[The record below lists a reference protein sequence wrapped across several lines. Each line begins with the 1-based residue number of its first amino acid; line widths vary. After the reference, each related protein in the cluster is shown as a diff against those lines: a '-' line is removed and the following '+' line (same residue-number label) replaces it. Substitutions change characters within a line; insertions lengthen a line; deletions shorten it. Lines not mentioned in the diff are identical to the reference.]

1 MQAAPGL
8 DRLVEDELGV
18 LVATERQRHDEDP
31 RAAHAATLG
40 IEELAGVAE
49 VHLRFLTRRDFEAQR
64 GAASRRREPAQ
75 EAFHRGVA
83 AGKAVLLDEELPD
96 RLPFHATL
104 VQGEHA
110 LAPRLHERLFMR
122 RALAR
127 RRRQQLRE
135 RGRGGQRAAVEHAVT
150 SRPHAIPGD
159 GVATDAEVPG
169 DPTIRLAQLQPPENL
184 ADVGH
189 WTPPSRHSS
198 PPGVG
203 VLQRG
208 FLVTAR
214 TRKESGHAPPGGSL
228 WPTLGGSGWV
238 TLPGS
243 RWATPGGSASP
254 TPVDHYGVAADKVRL
269 DALADLVRLRSA
281 VLLAAARPQPGS
293 APALGAGGR
302 RFKSSHPD
310 QRIEGSGQRMTKL
323 VGVMLMAVVVA
334 LTGAAWAFNC
344 PVVIKQA
351 EDMLKKA
358 EAKPNADT
366 KPLIDESKKYLA
378 EARAHHENAKTKRDH
393 GDAVRKAKF
402 ALALAEEAVT
412 LQTP

>member
-64 GAASRRREPAQ
+64 GAESRRRARGQ
-75 EAFHRGVA
+75 GACHRGVA
-83 AGKAVLLDEELPD
+83 AGKAVLLDEELPA
-96 RLPFHATL
+96 RLPFHPTL

-110 LAPRLHERLFMR
+110 LAPRLRERLSMC

-150 SRPHAIPGD
+150 SRPHAIPVD

-184 ADVGH
+184 TDVGH
-189 WTPPSRHSS
+189 RTPPSRHSS
-198 PPGVG
+198 PPGAG

-208 FLVTAR
+208 FRVTAR
-214 TRKESGHAPPGGSL
+214 TRKESGRAPPGGSI

-254 TPVDHYGVAADKVRL
+254 TPVAQYGVTADSRERDVRDESASACVGGAGRQCIEAVL
-269 DALADLVRLRSA
+269 ALATDEVRVDVRAPPRSA
-281 VLLAAARPQPGS
+281 VFRYGQHVCAVERVFTRHNPPVS
-293 APALGAGGR
+293 
-302 RFKSSHPD
+302 KSG
-310 QRIEGSGQRMTKL
+310 ET
-323 VGVMLMAVVVA
+323 V
-334 LTGAAWAFNC
+334 
-344 PVVIKQA
+344 
-351 EDMLKKA
+351 
-358 EAKPNADT
+358 
-366 KPLIDESKKYLA
+366 
-378 EARAHHENAKTKRDH
+378 
-393 GDAVRKAKF
+393 
-402 ALALAEEAVT
+402 
-412 LQTP
+412 